1 MPIDPITRHLIDL
14 ESRKSCLEA
23 KIGSLQKELDEI
35 KESIRII
42 KDLDSKNAVE
52 SFPLKVVRHSKNSAV
67 VEIPLAIVSQV
78 CSNLSLREKMENV
91 IKELFGPTEYGEL
104 HVKFHFK

>member
-1 MPIDPITRHLIDL
+1 MTIIPLFLYFFYTTMPIDPITRHLIDF

-42 KDLDSKNAVE
+42 KDKAKML
-52 SFPLKVVRHSKNSAV
+52 
-67 VEIPLAIVSQV
+67 
-78 CSNLSLREKMENV
+78 SN
-91 IKELFGPTEYGEL
+91 
-104 HVKFHFK
+104 HFC

>member
-1 MPIDPITRHLIDL
+1 MPIDPITRHLIDF

-42 KDLDSKNAVE
+42 KDKAKML
-52 SFPLKVVRHSKNSAV
+52 
-67 VEIPLAIVSQV
+67 
-78 CSNLSLREKMENV
+78 SN
-91 IKELFGPTEYGEL
+91 
-104 HVKFHFK
+104 HFC